1 MFRGLQLVSDTRCDH
16 PALASP
22 YSLKSITHPILLNAL
37 DLWREMAPD
46 GVLARSRHP
55 LRDVLME
62 PRLVPERMCVIC
74 VTRDD
79 PLDWPI
85 LMDGRGFQYRRD
97 GKPLATQ
104 VRDLPWPPLALATA
118 ATYPEIVKSRKPAVH
133 RLSLAEP
140 GRVVIYDRVAL
151 PSSKRPGAPVDMLL
165 TISVN
170 VFRT

>member
-1 MFRGLQLVSDTRCDH
+1 MSQILQLADNIRYDH

-22 YSLKSITHPILLNAL
+22 YRLESITHPILLNAL
-37 DLWREMAPD
+37 ALWQEVAPD
-46 GVLARSRHP
+46 GVLARSDHP

-74 VTRDD
+74 VTKDD
-79 PLDWPI
+79 PLDWLI
-85 LMDGRGFQYRRD
+85 LMDGRGFEYRRD

-104 VRDLPWPPLALATA
+104 VRDLPWPPLARATA
-118 ATYPEIVKSRKPAVH
+118 DTYPEIVRSRRPAVH
-133 RLSLAEP
+133 RLSWADP
-140 GRVVIYDRVAL
+140 GRVVIYDRLAF
-151 PSSKRPGAPVDMLL
+151 PSSKRLGDPVDMLL